1 MEVDPPPMCTSAS
14 AAEICSTSTPS
25 LLNPLKRSNSAPM
38 INILTTSTT
47 TSSGTNGE
55 NESVESNTQMR
66 AMDFTCSNFN
76 QAGHI
81 ERIRR
86 YSTSSACLHSPTTPV
101 KVPSRLNQIKLEECV
116 NQGEREVA
124 HEREVQSTL
133 SISHGW
139 DELTLDDAML
149 TDVKRPRSF
158 GEPLH
163 IFTSPYPISS
173 SPSPTRVGKQC
184 FSPSLQQPVR
194 SVTMMTQGSTPSP
207 TRKTIRRS
215 MSPIIT
221 LRPSSLSV
229 KRKMD
234 VDNTDRWDQYYSPPK
249 RANTSCSPTGS
260 STPDRSL
267 SYTHALTHSN
277 YSSGLEDESL
287 EQTVPSVTLHSS
299 CLSDT
304 SSSSGVSNMC
314 VMPPTHILF
323 RPVAAAG
330 RHAHVKVTETDMS
343 HSGQSGTD
351 DAMCSE
357 AATYEQFTMSVHRT
371 ESLSSST
378 STTSSSEQHSAFNKV
393 GIHRL

>member
-1 MEVDPPPMCTSAS
+1 MEVDPPTMCSSTS
-14 AAEICSTSTPS
+14 AAEICSTATTS

-47 TSSGTNGE
+47 TSFGTNGE
-55 NESVESNTQMR
+55 NEALESNTQTR
-66 AMDFTCSNFN
+66 SMDFTCSSFS
-76 QAGHI
+76 QVGHI

-116 NQGEREVA
+116 NQGAREVA

-139 DELTLDDAML
+139 DELSLDDAML

-163 IFTSPYPISS
+163 IFTSPYPYSS

-194 SVTMMTQGSTPSP
+194 AVTMMTQGSTPSP
-207 TRKTIRRS
+207 TRKTFRRS

-249 RANTSCSPTGS
+249 RANTSSSPTGS
-260 STPDRSL
+260 STPDHTL
-267 SYTHALTHSN
+267 TYTHALTHS
-277 YSSGLEDESL
+277 YSSGPEDESL
-287 EQTVPSVTLHSS
+287 EQTVPTVSLHS
-299 CLSDT
+299 CLPDA
-304 SSSSGVSNMC
+304 SSTGVSNMC
-314 VMPPTHILF
+314 VVPPTHVLF
-323 RPVAAAG
+323 RPVA
-330 RHAHVKVTETDMS
+330 RDVQTKVTDSHMS
-343 HSGQSGTD
+343 HSGQTTRD

-357 AATYEQFTMSVHRT
+357 AAAYEQFRMSVHCT
-371 ESLSSST
+371 EALSAST
-378 STTSSSEQHSAFNKV
+378 STTTSATSEQHSADRKSV
-393 GIHRL
+393 V